1 MHLYIFIYFYGPVRV
16 QSSEAAP
23 SWFASSKRIL
33 LTASPCRGTA
43 VLIGAEFEYG
53 RFKKPREKNKPN
65 IEKQWY
71 AEHIMYVSVHMHVM
85 FI

>member
-1 MHLYIFIYFYGPVRV
+1 MLSFFFFFFLQYSLEASHMHLYIFIYFYGPVRV

-65 IEKQWY
+65 IEKQ
-71 AEHIMYVSVHMHVM
+71 
-85 FI
+85 